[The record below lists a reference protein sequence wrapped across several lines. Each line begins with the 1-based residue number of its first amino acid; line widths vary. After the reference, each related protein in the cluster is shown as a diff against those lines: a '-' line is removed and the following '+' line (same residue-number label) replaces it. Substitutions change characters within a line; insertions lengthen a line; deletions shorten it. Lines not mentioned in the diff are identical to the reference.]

1 MTKQELCALAIKSMG
16 NAYSPYSNYRVGAA
30 LLCVNGKVYTG
41 CNIENASY
49 GATVCAERTAIFKAV
64 SDGERDFS
72 MLAVAG
78 GTDKKISDKFLPCGI
93 CRQVM
98 AEFCKPDF
106 TVLVVTGENSY
117 KEFSLSELLPNAF
130 SLQYVLNKT
139 K

>member
-1 MTKQELCALAIKSMG
+1 MTKQELCTLAIKSMN
-16 NAYSPYSNYRVGAA
+16 NAYSPYSCYKVGAA
-30 LLCVNGKVYTG
+30 LLCDNGKVFTG
-41 CNIENASY
+41 CNVENSSY

-78 GTDKKISDKFLPCGI
+78 GKENELSDKFLPCGI

-98 AEFCKPDF
+98 AEFCKPEF
-106 TVLVVTGENSY
+106 IVLVVTSENTY

-130 SLQYVLNKT
+130 SL
-139 K
+139 

>member
-1 MTKQELCALAIKSMG
+1 MTKQELCTLAIKSMN
-16 NAYSPYSNYRVGAA
+16 NAYSPYSGYKVGAA
-30 LLCVNGKVYTG
+30 LLCDNGKIFTG
-41 CNIENASY
+41 CNVENSSY

-78 GTDKKISDKFLPCGI
+78 GKENELSDKFLPCGI

-98 AEFCKPDF
+98 AEFCKPEF
-106 TVLVVTGENSY
+106 IVLVVTSENTY

-130 SLQYVLNKT
+130 SL
-139 K
+139 

>member
-1 MTKQELCALAIKSMG
+1 MTKQELCTLAIKSMN
-16 NAYSPYSNYRVGAA
+16 NAYSPYSGYKVGAA
-30 LLCVNGKVYTG
+30 LLCDNGKTFTG
-41 CNIENASY
+41 CNVENSSY

-78 GTDKKISDKFLPCGI
+78 GKENELSDKFLPCGI

-106 TVLVVTGENSY
+106 TILVVTDQSTY
-117 KEFSLSELLPNAF
+117 KEFTLSELLPNAF
-130 SLQYVLNKT
+130 SL
-139 K
+139 

>member
-1 MTKQELCALAIKSMG
+1 MTKQELCTLAIKSMN
-16 NAYSPYSNYRVGAA
+16 NAYSPYSGYKVGAA
-30 LLCVNGKVYTG
+30 LLCDNGKAFTG
-41 CNIENASY
+41 CNVENSSY

-78 GTDKKISDKFLPCGI
+78 GNENELSDKFLPCGI

-106 TVLVVTGENSY
+106 TILVVTSQSTY
-117 KEFSLSELLPNAF
+117 KEFTLSKLLPNAF
-130 SLQYVLNKT
+130 SI
-139 K
+139 

>member
-1 MTKQELCALAIKSMG
+1 MTKQKLCTLAIKSMN
-16 NAYSPYSNYRVGAA
+16 NAYSPYSGYKVGAA
-30 LLCVNGKVYTG
+30 LLCDNGKVFTG
-41 CNIENASY
+41 CNVENSSY

-78 GTDKKISDKFLPCGI
+78 GKENELSDKFLPCGI

-98 AEFCKPDF
+98 AEFCKPEF
-106 TVLVVTGENSY
+106 IVLVVTSENTY

-130 SLQYVLNKT
+130 SL
-139 K
+139 

>member
-1 MTKQELCALAIKSMG
+1 MTKQELCTLAIKSMN
-16 NAYSPYSNYRVGAA
+16 NAYSPYSGYKVGAA
-30 LLCVNGKVYTG
+30 LLCDNGKVFTG
-41 CNIENASY
+41 CNVENSSY

-78 GTDKKISDKFLPCGI
+78 GKENELSDKFLPCGI

-98 AEFCKPDF
+98 AEFCKPEF
-106 TVLVVTGENSY
+106 IVLVVTSENTY

-130 SLQYVLNKT
+130 SL
-139 K
+139 

>member
-1 MTKQELCALAIKSMG
+1 MTKQELCTLAIKSMN
-16 NAYSPYSNYRVGAA
+16 NAYSPYSGYKVGAA
-30 LLCVNGKVYTG
+30 LLCDNGKVFTG
-41 CNIENASY
+41 CNVENSSY

-78 GTDKKISDKFLPCGI
+78 GKENELSDKFLPCGI

-98 AEFCKPDF
+98 SEFCKPEF
-106 TVLVVTGENSY
+106 IVLVVTSENTY

-130 SLQYVLNKT
+130 SL
-139 K
+139 

>member
-30 LLCVNGKVYTG
+30 LLCGNGKVYTG

-78 GTDKKISDKFLPCGI
+78 GTDKEISDKFLPCGI

-117 KEFSLSELLPNAF
+117 KEFTLSELLPNAF
-130 SLQYVLNKT
+130 SL
-139 K
+139 

>member
-1 MTKQELCALAIKSMG
+1 MTKQELCALAIKSME

-30 LLCVNGKVYTG
+30 LLCGNGKVYTG

-78 GTDKKISDKFLPCGI
+78 GTDKELSDKFLPCGI

-117 KEFSLSELLPNAF
+117 KEFTLSELLPNAF
-130 SLQYVLNKT
+130 SL
-139 K
+139 